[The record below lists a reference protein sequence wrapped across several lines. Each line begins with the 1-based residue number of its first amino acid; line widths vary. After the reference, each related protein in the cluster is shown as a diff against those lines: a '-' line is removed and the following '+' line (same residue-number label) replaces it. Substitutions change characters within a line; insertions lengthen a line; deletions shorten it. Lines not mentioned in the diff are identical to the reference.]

1 MIIRRIKL
9 LIANGWF
16 KTVCL
21 ISYSLF
27 SMFCSNVSAQEQKNT
42 PDTNMDSIIANFDKL
57 SIDSINVLI
66 NGANI
71 NNIYFQEQNQGY
83 RARAYGPQYPRGQY
97 PLLVL
102 DGNVI
107 ETFSVDMQCLDSIVW
122 NKVYF
127 DDACAARLFGLKKRQ
142 IKDASRLSVNAA
154 TAIWGQR
161 GANGVL
167 EVQTKKWYRKH
178 KKK

>member
-1 MIIRRIKL
+1 MKIRRIKL

-21 ISYSLF
+21 ISYSLL
-27 SMFCSNVSAQEQKNT
+27 STFCSNASAQEQKNT

-57 SIDSINVLI
+57 SIDSINILI
-66 NGANI
+66 NGAN
-71 NNIYFQEQNQGY
+71 NTNIYFQERNQGY
-83 RARAYGPQYPRGQY
+83 RARAYGPQYPLGQY

-107 ETFSVDMQCLDSIVW
+107 DAYSVNMQCLDSIAGG
-122 NKVYF
+122 KVFF
-127 DDACAARLFGLKKRQ
+127 DDACAARIFGIKKRQ
-142 IKDASRLSVNAA
+142 IKTASRLSVNAA

-161 GANGVL
+161 GSNGVI

>member
-1 MIIRRIKL
+1 
-9 LIANGWF
+9 
-16 KTVCL
+16 
-21 ISYSLF
+21 
-27 SMFCSNVSAQEQKNT
+27 
-42 PDTNMDSIIANFDKL
+42 MDSIIANFDKL

-161 GANGVL
+161 GSNGVI